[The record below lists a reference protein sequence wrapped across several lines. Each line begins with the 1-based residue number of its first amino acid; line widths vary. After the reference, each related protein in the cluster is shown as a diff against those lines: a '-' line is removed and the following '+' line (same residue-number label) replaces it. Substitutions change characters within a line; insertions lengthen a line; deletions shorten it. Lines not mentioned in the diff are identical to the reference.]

1 LKKAGFREPIISVWV
16 DGNYYPTVA
25 EMRRSE
31 SQYSLEISGVSTL
44 SEEMKS
50 RILSQK
56 SDCSILR
63 AGSHF
68 VVGIFEDKS
77 MAEAI
82 AADLRSL
89 SKEIVVEIVKK

>member
-1 LKKAGFREPIISVWV
+1 
-16 DGNYYPTVA
+16 
-25 EMRRSE
+25 
-31 SQYSLEISGVSTL
+31 
-44 SEEMKS
+44 MKS

>member
-1 LKKAGFREPIISVWV
+1 
-16 DGNYYPTVA
+16 
-25 EMRRSE
+25 
-31 SQYSLEISGVSTL
+31 
-44 SEEMKS
+44 
-50 RILSQK
+50 
-56 SDCSILR
+56 LR